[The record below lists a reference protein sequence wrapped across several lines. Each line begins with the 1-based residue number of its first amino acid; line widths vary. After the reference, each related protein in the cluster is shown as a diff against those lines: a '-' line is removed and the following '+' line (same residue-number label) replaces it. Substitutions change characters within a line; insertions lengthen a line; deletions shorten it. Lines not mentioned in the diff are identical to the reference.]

1 MPRAKKSRVLF
12 VGGGRRVSLAEMF
25 VEHGAT
31 VLAYE
36 LDADA
41 PVSKLA
47 EVIVGADFDDPDC
60 RPDIEKVVRKHRI
73 THVVPLMDEAAV
85 VCGDMPQC
93 VGSPAGVSE
102 ICRDKLHFANWME
115 KQLPDLYP
123 SPGFMRYP
131 KFAKPRFGRSSR
143 QTRVLD
149 RPATIELSTSWVI
162 QDYLDGEEVSVDV
175 FVSGGRAVGAVARTR
190 DRVEGGEAIES
201 TVVEDRVLHGV
212 YTQIACQVAESIG
225 IRGPANVQI
234 RGGKVIEVNPRF
246 GGGSVLA
253 VAAGLD
259 LVGLCLGLVDQKG
272 GFPIRYGLR
281 MRRYHAES
289 FA

>member
-1 MPRAKKSRVLF
+1 M
-12 VGGGRRVSLAEMF
+12 SLAELF
-25 VEHGAT
+25 IRRGAT
-31 VLAYE
+31 VFAYE
-36 LDADA
+36 LDAKA
-41 PVSKLA
+41 PISAVA

-60 RPDIEKVVRKHRI
+60 LADIEAIVKKHRI

-93 VGSPAGVSE
+93 VGSPSSVAE
-102 ICRDKLHFANWME
+102 MCRDKLQFARWME
-115 KQLPDLYP
+115 ANFPGLYP

-149 RPATIELSTSWVI
+149 RPATIEMSSSWVI

-175 FVSGGRAVGAVARTR
+175 FVGGSKAVGAVARTR
-190 DRVEGGEAIES
+190 DRVEGGEVIDS
-201 TVVEDRVLHGV
+201 TVVEDREWHGI
-212 YTQIACQVAESIG
+212 YTQIACQVCEGLG
-225 IRGPANVQI
+225 IHGPANVQI
-234 RGGKVIEVNPRF
+234 RGYKVIEVNARF

-259 LVGLCLGLVDQKG
+259 MVGLCLGTARPDA

-281 MRRYHAES
+281 MQRYYAEAYS
-289 FA
+289 

>member
-12 VGGGRRVSLAEMF
+12 VGGGRRVSLAELF
-25 VEHGAT
+25 VERGAD
-31 VLAYE
+31 VYAYE
-36 LDADA
+36 LDASA

-47 EVIVGADFDDPDC
+47 DVIVGADFDDPDC
-60 RPDIEKVVRKHRI
+60 RPDIEQVVKKHRI

-85 VCGDMPQC
+85 VCGGMPQC
-93 VGSPAGVSE
+93 VGSPAGVAE
-102 ICRDKLHFANWME
+102 LCRDKFHFANWME
-115 KQLPDLYP
+115 EQLPDLYP
-123 SPGFMRYP
+123 SPGFLRYP

-149 RPATIELSTSWVI
+149 RPATIELSSSWVI

-175 FVSGGRAVGAVARTR
+175 FVRGGKAVGAVARTR

-212 YTQIACQVAESIG
+212 YAHIACQVAEAIG

-234 RGGKVIEVNPRF
+234 RGSKVIEVNPRF
-246 GGGSVLA
+246 GGGSVLS

-259 LVGLCLGLVDQKG
+259 LVGLCLGLVDPAN
-272 GFPIRYGLR
+272 GFPIRHGLR
-281 MRRYHAES
+281 MRRYHAEV